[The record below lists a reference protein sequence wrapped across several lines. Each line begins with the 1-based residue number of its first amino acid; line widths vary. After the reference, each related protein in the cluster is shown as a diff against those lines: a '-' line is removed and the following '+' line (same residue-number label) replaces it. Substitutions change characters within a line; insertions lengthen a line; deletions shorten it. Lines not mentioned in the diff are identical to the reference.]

1 MTEQHHPRDHH
12 FSAAIR
18 KLEFGKVL
26 DRVAKSAVSEPG
38 REAVN
43 SVLPTS
49 HAADIARS
57 LDEVTA
63 AKEILIEEHAIPLSS
78 FRSILVPLK
87 KTLVVNQSLTP
98 KELLDVGLVLRT
110 SRDMNVFLR
119 RRTERYP
126 VLAQYVSGLFA
137 DKVVEYNIAQ
147 AIDEEGGIKDSASRD
162 LRQIR
167 NDMVASREALQR
179 RLAAILR
186 KVSEQEFAQDDIIT
200 TRDGRLVI
208 PVKTEFKGR
217 VAGFIHS
224 SSASGATVYVEPTET
239 LELNNGFREL
249 QIQEQREI
257 QRILTELTRQ
267 VAEIRSPLEV
277 AFQSLV
283 ALDVIF
289 AKARFSI
296 EIIGTAPTIARTP
309 TIRIREGRHP
319 VLLIRHPRSEVVP
332 LDLDLGSDHWTLVI
346 TGPNA
351 GGKTVALKTVGLLT
365 LCAMAGLHIPAGSE
379 TEVFPFPSMFVDI
392 GDDQD
397 LENDLSTFSSHLVH
411 LREILQNA
419 DAASL
424 VLVDEIGSGTDP
436 EEGGALAA
444 AVLNELTKRHAL
456 TIATTHH
463 GTLKVF
469 AHSAPGV
476 QNGSMEFDQR
486 TLKPT
491 FCFRAG
497 VPGSS
502 FALALAERIGLDKEV
517 LAKARESMGSEK
529 TRLESL
535 LVELEQLRQEARTDR
550 AHLERDLVRS
560 QSLMREY
567 EQRMRELERNAK
579 DIRAHAL
586 AEARRLLDEGRRTL
600 EHAVR
605 EVRESAGDKGRIRE
619 ARTTVNSF
627 TSFVDKA
634 VQDMGPPSEDAE
646 VRLMPGDRV
655 KLKSG
660 GQAAELTEIT
670 GETATIVAGTMRM
683 KVRLKDLV
691 KATDAPRQ
699 SPSSAPMMELPAAS
713 REIDVRGMLGDEAV
727 ASVEHAIEHAVV
739 GGLHRLDIIHGKGTG
754 ALRKRIAE
762 YLKTAPNVVS
772 YRLGEWNEGGTGVT
786 VVELE

>member
-1 MTEQHHPRDHH
+1 MLLFGLAYSVFLGIFFQAEGGIRDGTVTGVQTCALPISSDRPANWPTCDPPSGTRLRSPISHARLSSLTATTLTEQHHPRDHH

-49 HAADIARS
+49 NAADIARS

-217 VAGFIHS
+217 GAGFIHS

-463 GTLKVF
+463 CTLKVF

-535 LVELEQLRQEARTDR
+535 LVELEQLRQ
-550 AHLERDLVRS
+550 
-560 QSLMREY
+560 
-567 EQRMRELERNAK
+567 
-579 DIRAHAL
+579 
-586 AEARRLLDEGRRTL
+586 
-600 EHAVR
+600 
-605 EVRESAGDKGRIRE
+605 
-619 ARTTVNSF
+619 
-627 TSFVDKA
+627 
-634 VQDMGPPSEDAE
+634 
-646 VRLMPGDRV
+646 
-655 KLKSG
+655 
-660 GQAAELTEIT
+660 
-670 GETATIVAGTMRM
+670 
-683 KVRLKDLV
+683 
-691 KATDAPRQ
+691 
-699 SPSSAPMMELPAAS
+699 
-713 REIDVRGMLGDEAV
+713 
-727 ASVEHAIEHAVV
+727 
-739 GGLHRLDIIHGKGTG
+739 
-754 ALRKRIAE
+754 
-762 YLKTAPNVVS
+762 
-772 YRLGEWNEGGTGVT
+772 
-786 VVELE
+786 